1 MRFIRTTS
9 TLALCLAATACAPAD
24 EIEPGAETV
33 SRAYELTDESG
44 QNTVTLVVTAED
56 EATLDELDPGNL
68 VLAVGD
74 GIEAPITTA
83 SNGEAEGEGDDTYRL
98 PIEVDVIDE
107 RLADGV
113 DAIRIFEY
121 TPPVWRDP
129 FSIEAHYNADDCA
142 RITRHS
148 FWHRVWGKIMYK
160 PDADSSYV
168 TLLSWRK
175 LGNGQSMDRC
185 RRGSYRMKALVEAR
199 NHRDHYE
206 VGFY

>member
-9 TLALCLAATACAPAD
+9 TLALCLAATACAPVD

-33 SRAYELTDESG
+33 SRAFELTDDSG
-44 QNTVTLVVTAED
+44 RNTVTLVVTAED
-56 EATLDELDPGNL
+56 EATLDELDPANL
-68 VLAVGD
+68 VLSVGD
-74 GIEAPITTA
+74 DIEAPA
-83 SNGEAEGEGDDTYRL
+83 PLDSEGEVEGAYRL

-129 FSIEAHYNADDCA
+129 FSIKAYYNADDCA

-160 PDADSSYV
+160 PDADSAYL
-168 TLLSWRK
+168 TLLSWRQ
-175 LGNGQSMDRC
+175 LGNGESMARC
-185 RRGSYRMKALVEAR
+185 RRGSYRMKALVQAR

-206 VGFY
+206 VEFY